1 MEIPHLFIFFSGKC
15 NAKTRGNAFSVT
27 IEDIET
33 NKTTGI
39 WIDQNTVKDDYDDDY
54 DLKHSEEHSS
64 SQLYDDSQSQPL
76 IGNVSTL
83 IHFITVLYTRW
94 RTYNCTKTRILLQK
108 S

>member
-39 WIDQNTVKDDYDDDY
+39 WIDQNTDKDESEYN
-54 DLKHSEEHSS
+54 LKHTPNHLS

-76 IGNVSTL
+76 IGNVLTS
-83 IHFITVLYTRW
+83 
-94 RTYNCTKTRILLQK
+94 
-108 S
+108 

>member
-39 WIDQNTVKDDYDDDY
+39 WIHQNTDKDDYDY
-54 DLKHSEEHSS
+54 KHDEEHIS

-76 IGNVSTL
+76 IGNVLKLTS
-83 IHFITVLYTRW
+83 
-94 RTYNCTKTRILLQK
+94 
-108 S
+108 

>member
-33 NKTTGI
+33 NATTGI
-39 WIDQNTVKDDYDDDY
+39 WIDQNTDKDDYDDDY
-54 DLKHSEEHSS
+54 SINHTPNHLS

-76 IGNVSTL
+76 IGNVLKLTS
-83 IHFITVLYTRW
+83 
-94 RTYNCTKTRILLQK
+94 
-108 S
+108 